1 MDLKSIWEK
10 FLNLN
15 ILFKIFIS
23 VTFWGIIGIILFFVV
38 INPQFNEIKA
48 KKERLKDL
56 KIRSS
61 KIIKVQ
67 KELKK
72 FKEDFARIKKEFKIA
87 LKKLP
92 DSKEIPKL
100 LLAISDY
107 GKRNKLDF
115 LFFKP
120 GKEIRKDFYAI
131 IPISLKFRGYY
142 VQTGNFFYNIGKMTR
157 IVKVKNFSISKN
169 KKALI
174 VDAQLETYKFIG
186 LENKKNVKIKKR
198 KKK

>member
-131 IPISLKFRGYY
+131 IPISLKFIGYY

-198 KKK
+198 KNK